1 MPSNQEDMASRKANS
16 SSNIANRWSTEKKR
30 SRDHRNIRDI
40 SSNSYESNSRDTSS
54 RKDAEGY

>member
-16 SSNIANRWSTEKKR
+16 SSNRWSTEKKR

-40 SSNSYESNSRDTSS
+40 SSSSYESNSRDTIS
-54 RKDAEGY
+54 RKDAGGY